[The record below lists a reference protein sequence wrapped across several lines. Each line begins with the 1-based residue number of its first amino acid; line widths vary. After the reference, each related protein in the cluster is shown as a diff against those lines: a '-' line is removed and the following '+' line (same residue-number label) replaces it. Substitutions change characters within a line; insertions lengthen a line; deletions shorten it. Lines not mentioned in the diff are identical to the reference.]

1 MAATRTK
8 NWKEQ
13 LFNFTLPGFH
23 GYSLYKVFLYFIQQQ
38 ASIRL
43 FERAAAISFNLLL
56 SIPPTLIFLATLV
69 PFMPLGEF
77 EQTLLEAI
85 RMIAPNEELNSS
97 IGEIVHDFLNT
108 KQGELLSIGILST
121 IFFSSNGM
129 MGIMRSFDRK
139 SEGIKFRTG
148 WNRRIKAI
156 GLTVLMMIFVLIIS
170 AAIFFQS
177 QAINLIFQYIPYQ
190 AFGVKLISYITIALV
205 VYMMICIIYKYAPSL
220 HKKFTFFSPGAAIAT
235 VAVLIVTYVFLYS
248 ATNFINYNKV
258 YGSLGTL
265 LMSMVLVNLMSVIIL
280 IGYEINLSIMQLDMN
295 NVPRS
300 IQKEKNA
307 D

>member
-1 MAATRTK
+1 MAASRTK
-8 NWKEQ
+8 NWKAK

-23 GYSLYKVFLYFIQQQ
+23 GYSLYNVFRYFMQNQT
-38 ASIRL
+38 SIRL

-77 EQTLLEAI
+77 EHTLLQAI
-85 RMIAPNEELNSS
+85 RMLAPSEELNHS
-97 IGEIVHDFLNT
+97 IAEIVHDFLNT

-129 MGIMRSFDRK
+129 MGIMRSFDRE

-190 AFGVKLISYITIALV
+190 ATGVKLVSYLTIVLV

-235 VAVLIVTYVFLYS
+235 LAILIVTYSFLYF

-265 LMSMVLVNLMSVIIL
+265 LMSMVLVNLLSVIIL

-295 NVPRS
+295 DAPRNIQQRKNV
-300 IQKEKNA
+300 